1 MDEFYLDRL
10 TEESIQLNPSIYHIK
25 INNLTL
31 SVYFKPKNNS
41 QKLYVFSPGY
51 LNRTKFQHPYF
62 QRMKWLDELDG
73 SGIIITDPT
82 FSTSDVGIAW
92 FQGSSER
99 FALFDIAKVIEVFQ
113 KKLLI
118 NNSRTV
124 FFGSSAGGF
133 GSLILATIFK
143 ESRCIV
149 NNPQTDVFSFD
160 KKHVDNMIE
169 ACYPNLSIDEIKSR
183 YYKRLSVSKFIEACG
198 YIPKCLYIQNFADIE
213 HYKLHFQPFFND
225 LHQAY
230 QSMPELNLS
239 NISIRL
245 YDDKDSG
252 HNPAVLSFL
261 KPYFNMI
268 EELL

>member
-1 MDEFYLDRL
+1 MDEFHLDIL
-10 TEESIQLNPSIYHIK
+10 TEEAIQLKPSIYHIK
-25 INNLTL
+25 IKNLTL
-31 SVYFKPKNNS
+31 SVYFKPKHS
-41 QKLYVFSPGY
+41 SKKLYVFSPGY
-51 LNRTKFQHPYF
+51 LNRSKFQHPYF

-82 FSTSDVGIAW
+82 FSNSDVGIAW
-92 FQGSSER
+92 FQGSFER

-118 NNSRTV
+118 NNAKTV

-143 ESRCIV
+143 DSCCIV

-160 KKHVDNMIE
+160 KKHVSNMID
-169 ACYPNLSIDEIKSR
+169 ACYPNLTIEEVKSR
-183 YYKRLSVSKFIEACG
+183 YYKRLSVAKFIEARG

-213 HYKLHFQPFFND
+213 HYRLHFQPFFND
-225 LHQAY
+225 LHEIY
-230 QSMPELNLS
+230 QTTPGLKLS

-261 KPYFNMI
+261 KPYFQMI